1 MVGAAE
7 MRWLA
12 IIWLSA
18 SSVCAQISEDELS
31 KISKAEI
38 VLTVRHLRALT
49 ADAIASADRAIAS
62 EARVQASLTDATD
75 ALMHSQSQLMKVDQD
90 IRNLQAQAQEQ
101 TRIAVGAK
109 ADAVKAQRL
118 ADRRGNLLGW
128 LGAGLLCIVCL
139 KLTSILPP
147 PYGFL
152 LPVAAIPAGYWLAR
166 LFL

>member
-1 MVGAAE
+1 

-12 IIWLSA
+12 IICLSA
-18 SSVCAQISEDELS
+18 SSVCAQISDDELS
-31 KISKAEI
+31 KISKEEI
-38 VLTVRHLRALT
+38 VLTIKHLRALT
-49 ADAIASADRAIAS
+49 AKAIKDADEAIAS

-75 ALMHSQSQLMKVDQD
+75 ALMHSQSQLLKVDQD
-90 IRNLQAQAQEQ
+90 IHILQAQAQEQ
-101 TRIAVGAK
+101 TRIAAGAK

-118 ADRRGNLLGW
+118 ADHRGNLLGW

-166 LFL
+166 LLL